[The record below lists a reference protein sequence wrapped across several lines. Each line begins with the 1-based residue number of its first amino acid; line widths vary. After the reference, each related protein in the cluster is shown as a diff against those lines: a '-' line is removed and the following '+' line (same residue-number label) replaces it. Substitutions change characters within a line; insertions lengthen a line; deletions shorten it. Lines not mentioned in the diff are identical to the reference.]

1 MADENENSAASGKFI
16 FKLKLAG
23 DGNCVDNAI
32 TENSLRLG
40 FNSLAQLLAPFRNAR
55 VNGKKLLEL
64 LKTTS

>member
-16 FKLKLAG
+16 FKLKLEG

-40 FNSLAQLLAPFRNAR
+40 F
-55 VNGKKLLEL
+55 KI
-64 LKTTS
+64 